1 MKANGNSFANPMMTG
16 LMTLLSD
23 EGWLEITKRQRGVY
37 EYVPSVRYIRIHQ
50 IYYIFPRFELRTPR
64 PQAITYC
71 SGIMIFCQHMAKAL
85 AICKALFCGQ
95 SASHHLSALV
105 MTSWIAMLKVS

>member
-1 MKANGNSFANPMMTG
+1 MYP
-16 LMTLLSD
+16 LLDIS
-23 EGWLEITKRQRGVY
+23 
-37 EYVPSVRYIRIHQ
+37 EYIRYIIF
-50 IYYIFPRFELRTPR
+50 IIFFPRFELRTPR
-64 PQAITYC
+64 PQEITYC

-95 SASHHLSALV
+95 SASHHLSVLV